1 MVDAI
6 TALRVTE
13 TARLDAESIRAL
25 GCQLGPHAA
34 EEMICRAL
42 EDLARRLGQCDR
54 AFQNRDLDGLRRASR
69 ALGAVAG
76 QIGMVGLVRVAGDVR
91 LCIEDGDQVALA
103 ATTARLIRVGEASL
117 TSIWDIYIPNI

>member
-1 MVDAI
+1 MEAI
-6 TALRVTE
+6 TALPVAE
-13 TARLDAESIRAL
+13 TARFDTDSIRAL

-42 EDLARRLGQCDR
+42 EDLARRLAQCDR
-54 AFQNRDLDGLRRASR
+54 AFSTGKQGDLWKASH
-69 ALGAVAG
+69 ALAAIAG

-91 LCIEDGDQVALA
+91 ACIDAGDPVALA

-117 TSIWDIYIPNI
+117 TSIWDVHAPGF

>member
-13 TARLDAESIRAL
+13 TARLDEESIRAL
-25 GCQLGPHAA
+25 GCQMGPHAA

-42 EDLARRLGQCDR
+42 EDLARRLRQCDS
-54 AFQNRDLDGLRRASR
+54 AFRTRDLDGLWRASR

-91 LCIEDGDQVALA
+91 LCIEDGDPVALA

-117 TSIWDIYIPNI
+117 TSIWDIHVPNI